1 MDSLSLILK
10 NVINSSF
17 KNMTKE
23 IIQTIHET
31 YDVSKE
37 VLYEIWNET
46 NEDFQVKR
54 KRKSNEYP
62 LEEIYIEYN
71 LENQELLDV
80 EFIDGEIV

>member
-1 MDSLSLILK
+1 MDSLTVLLK
-10 NVINSSF
+10 NVINKSF
-17 KNMTKE
+17 KNITKE
-23 IIQTIHET
+23 IIETIHES
-31 YDVSKE
+31 YDISKE

-54 KRKSNEYP
+54 KRNIEYP

-80 EFIDGEIV
+80 EFLDNEII